1 MGLRFRKSIK
11 IAPGLKLNINK
22 KSIGL
27 SAGVRGAHVSVNSNG
42 TKTVSAGLPG
52 TGVSYVKSFGKG
64 KKGNAKKGGLSNI
77 FKYVGIIFMIALI
90 AIAVGKAWAKKNADA
105 PAAASSSAAV
115 TAESLPADGIT
126 ESVAADGIADSSA
139 AGQSAT
145 AAYILNTSSKK
156 IHLPTCSS
164 VEKIDAENRAET
176 NKSVEELSADGYTPC
191 GTCMK

>member
-42 TKTVSAGLPG
+42 TKTVSASLPG
-52 TGVSYVKSFGKG
+52 TGISYVKSFGKG
-64 KKGNAKKGGLSNI
+64 KKSNTKKSGLSNI
-77 FKYVGIIFMIALI
+77 FKYVGIIFMVVLI

-105 PAAASSSAAV
+105 SAPAVSSSAAV
-115 TAESLPADGIT
+115 TAESAP
-126 ESVAADGIADSSA
+126 A
-139 AGQSAT
+139 AGQT
-145 AAYILNTSSKK
+145 ASVAYILNTSSKK
-156 IHLPTCSS
+156 IHMPTCSF
-164 VEKIDAENRAET
+164 VEKTDAENREET
-176 NKSVEELSADGYTPC
+176 NKSLEELEADGYMPC